1 MSTNTSNSRRSS
13 GDKGCFTAII
23 DKAQEAIAVLD
34 SQDIVRYANTAW
46 VKMHGYE
53 NRREVEGKHICEF
66 HSKEKFIADIQPL
79 LGEVSLRGQISGPVE
94 HINKNGNRIPTNT
107 TIAALKNQTG
117 QVRGVIVFAT
127 DTTEI
132 EHLTEKIRELVSE
145 LGKKSAELGSMT
157 GWLEDREKEMEMTEK
172 LLFDRETEVSS
183 ACNQMTEYLAER
195 RHTQE
200 QLRVL
205 REMLEKKE
213 RQIAG
218 MTGQLRQS
226 NAEQE
231 KLEKQWKIQCKEL
244 TTTIEQ
250 LHQMVREMKKREV
263 EFLDDIDRDAELVGA
278 NAALDQE
285 QLRQLSSI
293 AKKFASA

>member
-1 MSTNTSNSRRSS
+1 MSTNASNSGKSA
-13 GDKGCFTAII
+13 GADGGLAVII
-23 DKAQEAIAVLD
+23 DKAQEAIALLD
-34 SQDIVRYANTAW
+34 ARDIVRYSNAAW

-53 NRREVEGKHICEF
+53 HRREVVGKHICEF
-66 HSKEKFIADIQPL
+66 HSKEQFVGDILPL
-79 LGEVSLRGQISGPVE
+79 LREAGLRGQISGSVD

-107 TIAALKNQTG
+107 AIAALKDKTG
-117 QVRGVIVFAT
+117 KVLGAIVFAT
-127 DTTEI
+127 DTAEI
-132 EHLTEKIRELVSE
+132 EQLNEKIRELTSE
-145 LGKKSAELGSMT
+145 LDKKTAELASLA
-157 GWLEDREKEMEMTEK
+157 GWQEDREKEMEMTEK
-172 LLFDRETEVSS
+172 LLFDRESEVSLVS
-183 ACNQMTEYLAER
+183 QQMCEYLSER
-195 RHTQE
+195 KHTQE

-231 KLEKQWKIQCKEL
+231 KLEKQWKIQCREL

-278 NAALDQE
+278 NASLDQE
-285 QLRQLSSI
+285 QLRELSSI